1 MALVYCP
8 RQAAPLIEPR
18 QRALLPLPDHRSTMS
33 AKILLFGEAARHKL
47 VNGVNTLADAVM
59 LTLGP
64 RGRTVLLQRE
74 FGAPAVVNSGVIVAK
89 SVELEDPF
97 EDMGAQM
104 VREVAMRTSEM
115 AGDGTTT
122 ATLLARA
129 MVREGMKVVAA
140 GMNPMDVRRGIE
152 HATQAVV
159 DELKRLAA
167 PCRTSAEIAHVAA
180 ISGNNDRSIG
190 DLIAKAMDKV
200 GRDGAITIEDGSGV
214 ASELEVVE
222 GLQFDRGFLSAY
234 FVTQP
239 DKQVAVLEEPVIL
252 LADRKIATVQELL
265 PTLELVA
272 KQGQPLLVVCEEL
285 EGEALATLVVNHLRG
300 VLKCCAVRAPGFGDR
315 RREMLEDL
323 AILTGGV
330 VISEQVGLSLDKVTP
345 ERLGRAKRIEVA
357 KDHTTVIGGAGNAQ
371 AIAARVAQ
379 LKQAIED
386 KATAKYDREQLE
398 QRVSKLA
405 GGVAVVK
412 VGAATETEMKERR
425 IRVEDALHATRAA
438 VEEGIVPG
446 GGVALM
452 RCRRALVGLQALN
465 TEVGAGMHIVDRAL
479 EEPLRQIVRNA
490 AEEDSLVLEK
500 VAAGRG
506 AYGYNA
512 QSREFGDLIEMG
524 VIDPAKVTRLALQNA
539 ASIASLLL
547 TTDCLIATKP
557 APAPPV
563 PAIPSAADY

>member
-1 MALVYCP
+1 MA
-8 RQAAPLIEPR
+8 
-18 QRALLPLPDHRSTMS
+18 
-33 AKILLFGEAARHKL
+33 AKMLLFGEEARHKIL
-47 VNGVNTLADAVM
+47 DGVNTLADAVM

-89 SVELEDPF
+89 SIELADPF

-104 VREVAMRTSEM
+104 VREVAVRTSEM

-129 MVREGMKVVAA
+129 MVREGTKVVAA

-152 HATQAVV
+152 RATLCVV
-159 DELKRLAA
+159 DEIKRLAA
-167 PCRTSAEIAHVAA
+167 PCRSSAEIAHVAA

-190 DLIAKAMDKV
+190 ELIAQAMDKV
-200 GRDGAITIEDGSGV
+200 GREGAITIEDGTGV
-214 ASELEVVE
+214 TSELEVVE

-234 FVTQP
+234 FITQGE
-239 DKQVAVLEEPVIL
+239 KQIAALEQPLIL
-252 LADRKIATVQELL
+252 IADRKIGTVKDLL

-272 KQGQPLLVVCEEL
+272 KQGQPLLIVCEEL
-285 EGEALATLVVNHLRG
+285 EGDALATLVVNHLRG

-323 AILTGGV
+323 ALLTGGV
-330 VISEQVGLSLDKVTP
+330 VVTEQTGLTLEKVTL
-345 ERLGRAKRIEVA
+345 EHLGRARRIEVA
-357 KDHTTVIGGAGNAQ
+357 KDRTTVVGGAGDAK

-379 LKQAIED
+379 LKQQID
-386 KATAKYDREQLE
+386 DRGISKYDREQLE

-412 VGAATETEMKERR
+412 VGAATEAEMKERK

-438 VEEGIVPG
+438 VDEGIVPG
-446 GGVALM
+446 GGVALV
-452 RCRRALVGLQALN
+452 RCRSALQSLQEPNLDIQAGLR
-465 TEVGAGMHIVDRAL
+465 IVERAL

-490 AEEDSLVLEK
+490 AEEDSVVLEQ
-500 VAAGRG
+500 VQRGVG
-506 AYGYNA
+506 AYGFNA
-512 QSREFGDLIEMG
+512 HTREFGDLIAMG

-539 ASIASLLL
+539 SSIASLLL
-547 TTDCLIATKP
+547 TTDCLIAAKP
-557 APAPPV
+557 TPSPAGQGAPEA
-563 PAIPSAADY
+563 Y

>member
-1 MALVYCP
+1 MA
-8 RQAAPLIEPR
+8 
-18 QRALLPLPDHRSTMS
+18 
-33 AKILLFGEAARHKL
+33 AKILLFGEEARHKIL
-47 VNGVNTLADAVM
+47 EGVNTLADAVM

-64 RGRTVLLQRE
+64 RGRTVLLQRD

-89 SVELEDPF
+89 SIELADPF

-104 VREVAMRTSEM
+104 VREVAVRTSEM

-152 HATQAVV
+152 RATQCVV

-167 PCRTSAEIAHVAA
+167 PCRASAEIAHVAA

-190 DLIAKAMDKV
+190 ELIAQAMDKV
-200 GRDGAITIEDGSGV
+200 GREGAITIEDGSGV
-214 ASELEVVE
+214 TSELEVVE
-222 GLQFDRGFLSAY
+222 GLQFDRGYLSAY
-234 FVTQP
+234 FVTQAE
-239 DKQVAVLEEPVIL
+239 KQLAVLEQPLIL
-252 LADRKIATVQELL
+252 LADRKISSVKDLL

-272 KQGQPLLVVCEEL
+272 KQGQPLLIICEEL
-285 EGEALATLVVNHLRG
+285 EGDALATLVVNHLRG

-323 AILTGGV
+323 ALVTGGV
-330 VISEQVGLSLDKVTP
+330 VVTEQVGLTLEKVTP
-345 ERLGRAKRIEVA
+345 EHLGRARRVEVG
-357 KDHTTVIGGAGNAQ
+357 KDRTTVVGGAGDAK

-379 LKQAIED
+379 LKQQID
-386 KATAKYDREQLE
+386 DRGTGKYDREQLE

-412 VGAATETEMKERR
+412 VGAATEAEMKERK

-438 VEEGIVPG
+438 VDEGIVPG
-446 GGVALM
+446 GGVALV
-452 RCRRALVGLQALN
+452 RCRAALAALQETNLDIQ
-465 TEVGAGMHIVDRAL
+465 AGQRIVERAL

-490 AEEDSLVLEK
+490 AEEDSVVLEQ
-500 VAAGRG
+500 VLRG
-506 AYGYNA
+506 SGAFGFNAQTRAYG
-512 QSREFGDLIEMG
+512 DLLEMG

-539 ASIASLLL
+539 SSIASLLL
-547 TTDCLIATKP
+547 TTDCLIAAKP
-557 APAPPV
+557 APAPV
-563 PAIPSAADY
+563 APALPEAY

>member
-1 MALVYCP
+1 MA
-8 RQAAPLIEPR
+8 
-18 QRALLPLPDHRSTMS
+18 
-33 AKILLFGEAARHKL
+33 AKVLLFGEEARHKI
-47 VNGVNTLADAVM
+47 VAGVNTLADAVM

-89 SVELEDPF
+89 SVELADPF

-104 VREVAMRTSEM
+104 VREVAVRTSEM

-152 HATQAVV
+152 RATTAVV

-167 PCRTSAEIAHVAA
+167 PCRSSAEIAHVAA

-190 DLIAKAMDKV
+190 ELIAQAMDKV
-200 GRDGAITIEDGSGV
+200 GREGAITIEDGSGV

-222 GLQFDRGFLSAY
+222 GLQFDRGYLSAY
-234 FVTQP
+234 FVNQP
-239 DKQVAVLEEPVIL
+239 EKQLAVMEQPLIL
-252 LADRKIATVQELL
+252 LADRKIASVKDLL

-272 KQGQPLLVVCEEL
+272 RQNQPLLIICEEL
-285 EGEALATLVVNHLRG
+285 EGDALATLVVNHLRG

-323 AILTGGV
+323 ALVTGGV
-330 VISEQVGLSLDKVTP
+330 VVSEQVGLTLEKVTP
-345 ERLGRAKRIEVA
+345 EHLGRARRVEVG
-357 KDHTTVIGGAGNAQ
+357 KERTTIVGGAGDAK
-371 AIAARVAQ
+371 AIGARVAQ
-379 LKQAIED
+379 LKQQIEERS
-386 KATAKYDREQLE
+386 TAKYDREQLE

-412 VGAATETEMKERR
+412 VGAATEAEMKERK

-438 VEEGIVPG
+438 VDEGIVPG
-446 GGVALM
+446 GGVALV
-452 RCRRALVGLQALN
+452 RCRRVLAELREANPDIQAGLR
-465 TEVGAGMHIVDRAL
+465 IVERAL
-479 EEPLRQIVRNA
+479 EEPLRQIARNA
-490 AEEDSLVLEK
+490 AEEDSVILEQ
-500 VAAGRG
+500 VVRGSG
-506 AYGYNA
+506 AYGFNA
-512 QSREFGDLIEMG
+512 QAREFGDLFEMG

-539 ASIASLLL
+539 SSIASLLL
-547 TTDCLIATKP
+547 TTDCLIAAP
-557 APAPPV
+557 PASAPAA
-563 PAIPSAADY
+563 PAMPDAY

>member
-1 MALVYCP
+1 MA
-8 RQAAPLIEPR
+8 
-18 QRALLPLPDHRSTMS
+18 
-33 AKILLFGEAARHKL
+33 AKVLLFGEEARHKI
-47 VNGVNTLADAVM
+47 VAGVNTLADAVM

-89 SVELEDPF
+89 SVELADPF

-104 VREVAMRTSEM
+104 VREVAVRTSEM

-152 HATQAVV
+152 RATTAVV

-167 PCRTSAEIAHVAA
+167 PCRSSAEIAHVAA

-190 DLIAKAMDKV
+190 ELIAQAMDKV
-200 GRDGAITIEDGSGV
+200 GREGAITIEDGSGV

-222 GLQFDRGFLSAY
+222 GLQFDRGYLSAY
-234 FVTQP
+234 FVNQP
-239 DKQVAVLEEPVIL
+239 EKQLAVMEQPLIL
-252 LADRKIATVQELL
+252 LADRKIASVKDLL

-272 KQGQPLLVVCEEL
+272 RQNQPLLIVCEEL
-285 EGEALATLVVNHLRG
+285 EGDALATLVVNHLRG

-323 AILTGGV
+323 ALVTGGV
-330 VISEQVGLSLDKVTP
+330 VVSEQVGLTLEKVTP
-345 ERLGRAKRIEVA
+345 EHLGRARRVEVG
-357 KDHTTVIGGAGNAQ
+357 KERTTIVGGAGDAK
-371 AIAARVAQ
+371 AIGARVAQ
-379 LKQAIED
+379 LKQQIEERS
-386 KATAKYDREQLE
+386 TAKYDREQLE

-412 VGAATETEMKERR
+412 VGAATEAEMKERK

-438 VEEGIVPG
+438 VDEGIVPG
-446 GGVALM
+446 GGVALV
-452 RCRRALVGLQALN
+452 RCRRVLAELREANPDIQAGLR
-465 TEVGAGMHIVDRAL
+465 IVERAL
-479 EEPLRQIVRNA
+479 EEPLRQIARNA
-490 AEEDSLVLEK
+490 AEEDSVILEQ
-500 VAAGRG
+500 VVRGSG
-506 AYGYNA
+506 AYGFNA
-512 QSREFGDLIEMG
+512 QAREFGDLFEMG

-539 ASIASLLL
+539 SSIASLLL
-547 TTDCLIATKP
+547 TTDCLIAAP
-557 APAPPV
+557 PASAPAA
-563 PAIPSAADY
+563 PAMPDAY

>member
-1 MALVYCP
+1 MA
-8 RQAAPLIEPR
+8 
-18 QRALLPLPDHRSTMS
+18 
-33 AKILLFGEAARHKL
+33 AKVLLFGEEARHKI
-47 VNGVNTLADAVM
+47 VAGVNTLADAVM

-89 SVELEDPF
+89 SVELADPF

-104 VREVAMRTSEM
+104 VREVAVRTSEM

-152 HATQAVV
+152 RATMTVV

-167 PCRTSAEIAHVAA
+167 PCRSSAEIAHVAA

-190 DLIAKAMDKV
+190 ELIAQAMDKV
-200 GRDGAITIEDGSGV
+200 GREGAITIEDGSGV

-222 GLQFDRGFLSAY
+222 GLQFDRGYLSAY

-239 DKQVAVLEEPVIL
+239 EKQLAVMEQPLIL
-252 LADRKIATVQELL
+252 LADRKIASVKDLL

-272 KQGQPLLVVCEEL
+272 RQNQPLLIICEEL
-285 EGEALATLVVNHLRG
+285 EGDALATLVVNHLRG

-323 AILTGGV
+323 ALVTGGV
-330 VISEQVGLSLDKVTP
+330 VVSEQVGLTLEKVTP
-345 ERLGRAKRIEVA
+345 EHLGRARRVEVG
-357 KDHTTVIGGAGNAQ
+357 KERTTIVGGAGDAK

-379 LKQAIED
+379 LKQQIEERS
-386 KATAKYDREQLE
+386 TAKYDREQLE

-412 VGAATETEMKERR
+412 VGAATEAEMKERK

-438 VEEGIVPG
+438 VDEGIVPG
-446 GGVALM
+446 GGVALV
-452 RCRRALVGLQALN
+452 RCRRALADLREANPDILAGLR
-465 TEVGAGMHIVDRAL
+465 IVERAL
-479 EEPLRQIVRNA
+479 EEPLRQIARNA
-490 AEEDSLVLEK
+490 AEEDSVILEQ
-500 VAAGRG
+500 VVRGSG
-506 AYGYNA
+506 AYGFNA
-512 QSREFGDLIEMG
+512 QAREFGDLFEMG
-524 VIDPAKVTRLALQNA
+524 VIDPAKVARLALQNA
-539 ASIASLLL
+539 SSIASLLL
-547 TTDCLIATKP
+547 TTDCLIAAP
-557 APAPPV
+557 PSPAAAAPAMPD
-563 PAIPSAADY
+563 SY

>member
-1 MALVYCP
+1 MA
-8 RQAAPLIEPR
+8 
-18 QRALLPLPDHRSTMS
+18 
-33 AKILLFGEAARHKL
+33 AKILLFGEEARHKIL
-47 VNGVNTLADAVM
+47 DGVNTLADAVM

-89 SVELEDPF
+89 SIELADPF

-104 VREVAMRTSEM
+104 VREVAVRTSEM

-152 HATQAVV
+152 RATAAVV

-190 DLIAKAMDKV
+190 ELIAQAMDKV
-200 GRDGAITIEDGSGV
+200 GREGAITIEDGTGV
-214 ASELEVVE
+214 TSELEVVE

-234 FVTQP
+234 FITQGE
-239 DKQVAVLEEPVIL
+239 KQVAVLEQPLIL
-252 LADRKIATVQELL
+252 IADRKIGTVKDLL

-272 KQGQPLLVVCEEL
+272 KQGQPLLIVCEEL
-285 EGEALATLVVNHLRG
+285 EGDALATLVVNHLRG

-323 AILTGGV
+323 ALLTGGV
-330 VISEQVGLSLDKVTP
+330 VVTEQAGLTLEKVAL
-345 ERLGRAKRIEVA
+345 EHLGRARRVEVA
-357 KDHTTVIGGAGNAQ
+357 KDRTTVVGGAGDAK

-379 LKQAIED
+379 LKQQID
-386 KATAKYDREQLE
+386 DRGISKYDREQLE

-412 VGAATETEMKERR
+412 VGAATEAEMKERK

-438 VEEGIVPG
+438 VDEGIVPG
-446 GGVALM
+446 GGVALV
-452 RCRRALVGLQALN
+452 RCRSVLQALQEPN
-465 TEVGAGMHIVDRAL
+465 LDIQAGLRIVERAL

-490 AEEDSLVLEK
+490 AEEDSVVLEQ
-500 VAAGRG
+500 VQRGAG
-506 AYGYNA
+506 AYGFNA
-512 QSREFGDLIEMG
+512 HTREFGDLIAMG

-539 ASIASLLL
+539 SSIASLLL
-547 TTDCLIATKP
+547 TTDCLIAARPT
-557 APAPPV
+557 AAAAGSPV
-563 PAIPSAADY
+563 PEAY